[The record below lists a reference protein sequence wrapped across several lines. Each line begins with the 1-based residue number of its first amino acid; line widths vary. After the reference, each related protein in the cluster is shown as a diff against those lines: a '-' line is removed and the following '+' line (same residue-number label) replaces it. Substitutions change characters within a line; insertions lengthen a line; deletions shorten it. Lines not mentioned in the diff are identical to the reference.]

1 MGKPRRIDR
10 YLIMRAGYGEE
21 VITPPLGV
29 ELTGYGYYR
38 ERKAESVLDDLK
50 ARALFISQGGESI
63 ILISC
68 DLLGITIDYADAVRV
83 EISSRFEVPPQNI
96 LLACTHTHTGP
107 AVQALPGLGEAD
119 ENYPFQL
126 STAIV
131 EAVEQARQDMDEAAL
146 YYHTEIA
153 EPIGFNR
160 RNRSFAPIDS
170 ALRIL
175 LFKRGSGS
183 IYLLDYACHPVVLG
197 PVAAVSADWPG
208 ALISSLESRG
218 HRGIFF
224 QGFCGNIDPVS
235 NFNRWGAGTKTD
247 LELYGKM
254 LSSRALKA
262 EQHAVA
268 LPQVKIKA
276 LETRQAL
283 PLSVP
288 SRAEIEKEK
297 EAWLEANSGNEGCR
311 RFIENWAER
320 AEKKFD
326 RLKEKP
332 YLTDIPL
339 QTLAIGPLKIIAIP
353 GEVFCN
359 YGLRLQKKH
368 PLIFTIG
375 YANGYIGYL
384 PTADAYRNS
393 SDYACYIA
401 PKFAGLFPFDACIEN
416 AILKAS
422 ESLLASLDQGNP
434 SRYSQMIRS
443 EMQ

>member
-183 IYLLDYACHPVVLG
+183 IYLL
-197 PVAAVSADWPG
+197 
-208 ALISSLESRG
+208 
-218 HRGIFF
+218 
-224 QGFCGNIDPVS
+224 
-235 NFNRWGAGTKTD
+235 
-247 LELYGKM
+247 
-254 LSSRALKA
+254 
-262 EQHAVA
+262 
-268 LPQVKIKA
+268 
-276 LETRQAL
+276 
-283 PLSVP
+283 
-288 SRAEIEKEK
+288 
-297 EAWLEANSGNEGCR
+297 
-311 RFIENWAER
+311 
-320 AEKKFD
+320 
-326 RLKEKP
+326 
-332 YLTDIPL
+332 
-339 QTLAIGPLKIIAIP
+339 
-353 GEVFCN
+353 
-359 YGLRLQKKH
+359 
-368 PLIFTIG
+368 
-375 YANGYIGYL
+375 
-384 PTADAYRNS
+384 
-393 SDYACYIA
+393 
-401 PKFAGLFPFDACIEN
+401 
-416 AILKAS
+416 
-422 ESLLASLDQGNP
+422 
-434 SRYSQMIRS
+434 
-443 EMQ
+443 